1 MGRRLAVALLILA
14 PAAARA
20 DEHTLLIADVAV
32 TQQIAAAPG
41 LLAHLDDPDLLE
53 RRWPSL
59 PADHAESEEDV
70 ITDHLS
76 ELGNTLGKQ
85 MTKLSDQ
92 LIGIRVDG
100 RAQRAR
106 LRVGT
111 GTGHYLAFKLDS
123 DWFFSNGKARI
134 NARVQLGLAGHEVA
148 LQLPAMEM
156 EPTSYHGEDGV
167 MLKLPLFERR
177 W

>member
-1 MGRRLAVALLILA
+1 MRSVLVAVLVAA
-14 PAAARA
+14 PAAAHA
-20 DEHTLLIADVAV
+20 DPFLIADVTV
-32 TQQIAAAPG
+32 TQQVATAPG
-41 LLAHLDDPDLLE
+41 LLSHLDDPDLLE
-53 RRWPSL
+53 RRWPAL

-76 ELGNTLGKQ
+76 ELGNRLGNK
-85 MTKLSDQ
+85 MTALSDQ
-92 LIGIRVDG
+92 MFGLHVDG
-100 RAQRAR
+100 RGQRAR
-106 LRVGT
+106 MRLGT
-111 GTGHYLAFKLDS
+111 GTGHYLAFKLDTDWYFS
-123 DWFFSNGKARI
+123 DGKARI
-134 NARVQLGLAGHEVA
+134 NAKVQLGLAGHDVA